1 MFKEDKQKKKEYLK
15 EYTDES
21 FQQCVQKNKG
31 NNELRSAEIDA
42 VPSCIKDQV

>member
-1 MFKEDKQKKKEYLK
+1 MFKEDKQKKK

-42 VPSCIKDQV
+42 VTSCIKDQV